1 MNAARVRS
9 WVVAV
14 AAVALLAPV
23 AARALPQNVP
33 SVPVQD
39 GAGTD
44 AVFEVTAFYAKGN
57 QVWAT
62 GVLHGLVNGEEVTT
76 IASAPVEGLVGA
88 ERGGGPGG
96 GPGARG
102 FGGISTQQAVC
113 DVLNLDLGPLH
124 LDLLG
129 LVIDLNDLHLDIVA
143 QPGSGNLLGNLLC
156 AIVGLFDGAPSAGL
170 ATQLS
175 ALLNSLLGL
184 LG

>member
-1 MNAARVRS
+1 MIAARLRS

-23 AARALPQNVP
+23 AARALPHNVP

-88 ERGGGPGG
+88 ERGGGPA
-96 GPGARG
+96 ARG

-129 LVIDLNDLHLDIVA
+129 LVIDLNDLHLDITAVEGA
-143 QPGSGNLLGNLLC
+143 GNLLGNLLC
-156 AIVGLFDGAPSAGL
+156 AILGLFDGPQTAGL
-170 ATQLS
+170 ATQLA
-175 ALLNSLLGL
+175 ALLNSVLGL